1 MSQDQAVFPA
11 TIDAEG
17 RVHLD
22 FPARQRAFCKRK
34 YAEKAVDVI
43 IAPQGHA
50 KTRLQ
55 EAGFHAMITPWAR
68 EEGHRIDDLKRD
80 LLRAIFGE
88 QEHTNPI
95 TGEVAM
101 VLREPHTSTLNR
113 AQYCELIER
122 TLDVGAECGVV
133 LIAPHEYREMK
144 EKERKA
150 AARQLDRRGQPETA
164 VGAGAGR

>member
-1 MSQDQAVFPA
+1 VSQDQAVFVG
-11 TIDAEG
+11 TVDAEG
-17 RVHLD
+17 NVHLD
-22 FPARQRAFCKRK
+22 FPAQQRAYCKRK
-34 YAEKAVDVI
+34 HANQCVDVI

-95 TGEVAM
+95 TGEISL
-101 VLREPHTSTLNR
+101 VLREPYTSKLNR

-122 TLDVGAECGVV
+122 TLNIAAECGVV
-133 LIAPHEYREMK
+133 LIAPNEYREMK
-144 EKERKA
+144 EKEARRKA
-150 AARQLDRRGQPETA
+150 RQA
-164 VGAGAGR
+164 VSA